1 MSKIRHITLPAGF
14 VAAGVKAGIKASGK
28 EDLAIIAGV
37 EDCAAAVLTTQNQVI
52 GEPVRYIRNTLPKG
66 YGVIRGIVVNAGCS
80 NVCTGKA
87 GYRDAV
93 TMAADTAAFLG
104 AKADRVLVA
113 STGIIGHRLPIE
125 KVCDGIKEAAKL
137 LGTDNDTQTI
147 RAMMT
152 TDTREKT
159 AVVQGRIGGKTV
171 TVAGI
176 VKGAGMIAPSAATM
190 ISVITTDAAIAPAA
204 LHQALRHVVGGTFN
218 AITIDSDTSTSDT
231 ILVLASG
238 KAGNKIITVTTER
251 PLPSGREQRRPLP
264 SGRGS
269 PDYCKFAALLA
280 EVCGVLARAVVADG
294 EGATKVVDI
303 AVRGARTDAEAAVAA
318 KSVANSPLF
327 KCAVHGGD
335 PNWGRIAAAL
345 GKSSAKIDQAKLSIS
360 IGGVKVF
367 SKGTGANF
375 DLKKV
380 QQHLAGKEIKVLCE
394 LGLGKGQFTAVTCDL
409 SREYI
414 TINADYHT

>member
-28 EDLAIIAGV
+28 EDIAIIAGV

-66 YGVIRGIVVNAGCS
+66 FGVIRGIVINAGCS
-80 NVCTGKA
+80 NVCTGKS

-104 AKADRVLVA
+104 TKANKVLVA

-125 KVCDGIKEAAKL
+125 KVCDGIKEAAKR
-137 LGTDNDTQTI
+137 LGRDNDLETI
-147 RAMMT
+147 HAIMT

-159 AVVQGRIGGKTV
+159 AVVQGRVGGKLV

-190 ISVITTDAAIAPAA
+190 ISVITTDAAVAPAA
-204 LHQALRHVVGGTFN
+204 LHRALREAAACTFN
-218 AITIDSDTSTSDT
+218 AITVDSDTSTSDT

-238 KAGNKIITVTTER
+238 KAGNKTVTA
-251 PLPSGREQRRPLP
+251 
-264 SGRGS
+264 GS
-269 PDYCKFAALLA
+269 PDYRKFAAMLA
-280 EVCGVLARAVVADG
+280 EVCEALARAVVADG
-294 EGATKVVDI
+294 EGATKVVDV
-303 AVRGARTDAEAAVAA
+303 AVRGARTGAEAAVAA

-335 PNWGRIAAAL
+335 PNWGRIACAL
-345 GKSSAKIDQAKLSIS
+345 GKSAAKIDPARLSIS
-360 IGGVKVF
+360 IGGLKVF
-367 SKGTGANF
+367 SKGTGAKA
-375 DLKKV
+375 DIKKV
-380 QQHLAGKEIKVLCE
+380 VQHLAGKEIKVLCD
-394 LGLGKGQFTAVTCDL
+394 LGLGNGQFTAVTCDL